1 MGWAALFLGL
11 WPGREAAWHVAILGL
26 LGALIAE
33 VCLRGAQKIPFT
45 CSWLPGRS
53 NFHIAFGVVLWLG
66 LVLINQGV
74 RFELRAIGDAH
85 IGAATVAGLAVAI
98 VSLRYLNAADARSE
112 GAELRFEDEMTP
124 AVMELGLSR
133 DGAFMVE

>member
-1 MGWAALFLGL
+1 
-11 WPGREAAWHVAILGL
+11 
-26 LGALIAE
+26 
-33 VCLRGAQKIPFT
+33 
-45 CSWLPGRS
+45 
-53 NFHIAFGVVLWLG
+53 
-66 LVLINQGV
+66 
-74 RFELRAIGDAH
+74 
-85 IGAATVAGLAVAI
+85 LAVAI